1 MSVIHELVVTLA
13 SLDSLYEVIISFEL
27 IQIVGV
33 SSSIVNEIQGTL
45 SMLTLLRN
53 WVQAKASVC
62 LTIFCCDIFN
72 DWISNIALAAK
83 ILKRNFIRNDL
94 IH

>member
-13 SLDSLYEVIISFEL
+13 CLDSLYEVIISLEL
-27 IQIVGV
+27 VQIVSV
-33 SSSIVNEIQGTL
+33 RSSIVNEIQGTL
-45 SMLTLLRN
+45 SMFAFLRN
-53 WVQAKASVC
+53 WVQAKARVC
-62 LTIFCCDIFN
+62 LTICCCNIFN

-94 IH
+94 IN